1 MDGFFRTQRIGLL
14 PVTALLLVILSA
26 IPAAAD
32 AGPAPPGFMA
42 SNAQVNTQDHKVT
55 GLLFVRGRDAETHL
69 SIATEGCGNCSWAVL
84 TVCQTNTG
92 KSGPDASHCQG
103 IYVGCRANEQ
113 RFQVLFSPSPG
124 IPTRLVDSYCYAA
137 SDAGLVSG
145 SMIAADA
152 RKYADQVQVTPPTLR
167 SWPPGGAT
175 LVNLPTY
182 FSAQAPQSA
191 AKDFGGQGYTMRL
204 QVGAAQY
211 AWSFGDGAS
220 LETTDPGSAPPDGS
234 VRHAYLAAGQQA
246 VTASVAYG
254 ATFTVVTPFGSIG
267 PTPVAGGPVRTVPA
281 RMDLRVQEAYAS
293 LTG

>member
-1 MDGFFRTQRIGLL
+1 MVRAGNWKTVLIIGSVTLANLSRAAQGGGPDPSGFAGTQERAA
-14 PVTALLLVILSA
+14 TASDTVSGILITPKGNVAEQLSVRNAGCANCHWLVSTVCVDA
-26 IPAAAD
+26 TGK
-32 AGPAPPGFMA
+32 AGPDG
-42 SNAQVNTQDHKVT
+42 
-55 GLLFVRGRDAETHL
+55 
-69 SIATEGCGNCSWAVL
+69 
-84 TVCQTNTG
+84 
-92 KSGPDASHCQG
+92 SHCFGQT
-103 IYVGCRANEQ
+103 VGCPNVDRRYIVA
-113 RFQVLFSPSPG
+113 FSPSQGAALRP
-124 IPTRLVDSYCYAA
+124 VDSYCWGPNGNGATTA
-137 SDAGLVSG
+137 VDLG
-145 SMIAADA
+145 MNA

-211 AWSFGDGAS
+211 TWSFGDGAS

>member
-1 MDGFFRTQRIGLL
+1 VAHKRRIYSLI
-14 PVTALLLVILSA
+14 ALVILLLPFWLTGA
-26 IPAAAD
+26 AHADGDPLNLVTAAA
-32 AGPAPPGFMA
+32 
-42 SNAQVNTQDHKVT
+42 
-55 GLLFVRGRDAETHL
+55 
-69 SIATEGCGNCSWAVL
+69 
-84 TVCQTNTG
+84 QTNG
-92 KSGPDASHCQG
+92 HAEHGWLLING
-103 IYVGCRANEQ
+103 RANEARLSFTTSDSCAGCQWRVNAVCLEDSGRAGPSGRHCEGQFVGCKGVQQ
-113 RFQVLFSPSPG
+113 RFIVLFA
-124 IPTRLVDSYCYAA
+124 PTSVAPLRPVDTYCLAD
-137 SDAGLVSG
+137 SAGGVIDS
-145 SMIAADA
+145 SIVMSTA

-204 QVGAAQY
+204 QIGAAQY

>member
-1 MDGFFRTQRIGLL
+1 M
-14 PVTALLLVILSA
+14 
-26 IPAAAD
+26 
-32 AGPAPPGFMA
+32 
-42 SNAQVNTQDHKVT
+42 
-55 GLLFVRGRDAETHL
+55 
-69 SIATEGCGNCSWAVL
+69 
-84 TVCQTNTG
+84 
-92 KSGPDASHCQG
+92 
-103 IYVGCRANEQ
+103 
-113 RFQVLFSPSPG
+113 
-124 IPTRLVDSYCYAA
+124 
-137 SDAGLVSG
+137 
-145 SMIAADA
+145 
-152 RKYADQVQVTPPTLR
+152 
-167 SWPPGGAT
+167 
-175 LVNLPTY
+175 VNLPTY

-234 VRHAYLAAGQQA
+234 VHHAYLAAGQQA

-281 RMDLRVQEAYAS
+281 RMDLRVQEAYAG